1 MIENKKLRWFYGI
14 AFLASLIPLILSLN
28 IFQLTSLGYFFLWLF
43 LFVLQPVIQGIKFF
57 TLPNKLSAKIA
68 SWSILIGYLLILLT
82 SLGYLN
88 FFPKGVVIDFS
99 SFKTMLLFFA
109 VSFIIALVSD
119 VTYLF
124 KRNADKKK

>member
-14 AFLASLIPLILSLN
+14 AFLASLIPLILSLD
-28 IFQLTSLGYFFLWLF
+28 ITSLSSLKEVFISLF
-43 LFVLQPVIQGIKFF
+43 LFILQPIIQGIKFF
-57 TLPNKLSAKIA
+57 TLPDKLSAKVG

-88 FFPKGVVIDFS
+88 FFPRDPVIDFS

-109 VSFIIALVSD
+109 VSYIFALVSD
-119 VTYLF
+119 LIYLF
-124 KRNADKKK
+124 KKNV